1 MTGWWMV
8 AVKPVHGPGRA
19 GRPHRAPKMEGP
31 QVVTVIII
39 AYRILLTI
47 FVTVAS
53 SKMCFSKL
61 KLLKSYL
68 CSTMTQ
74 ERLNGLVIIAIEND
88 ILEINNEDMI
98 EDFISK
104 NTRRMLCND
113 PARENG

>member
-1 MTGWWMV
+1 
-8 AVKPVHGPGRA
+8 
-19 GRPHRAPKMEGP
+19 
-31 QVVTVIII
+31 
-39 AYRILLTI
+39 
-47 FVTVAS
+47 
-53 SKMCFSKL
+53 
-61 KLLKSYL
+61 
-68 CSTMTQ
+68 MTQ